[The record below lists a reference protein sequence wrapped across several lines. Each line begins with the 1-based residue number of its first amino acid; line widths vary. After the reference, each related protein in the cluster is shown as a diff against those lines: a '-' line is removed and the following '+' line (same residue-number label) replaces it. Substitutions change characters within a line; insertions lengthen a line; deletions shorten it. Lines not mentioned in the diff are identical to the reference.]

1 MSPLPSLRLCGGW
14 RLKDTERQQ
23 SRVARAV
30 RAKVERAVRAK
41 VKLAVRAK
49 VKRAVRANVER
60 AVRANASFFL
70 VDKIRL
76 GDISRRLQPAL
87 FLTTKTSLVLKANL

>member
-49 VKRAVRANVER
+49 VER

>member
-1 MSPLPSLRLCGGW
+1 M
-14 RLKDTERQQ
+14 
-23 SRVARAV
+23 
-30 RAKVERAVRAK
+30 RAKVQLAVRAK
-41 VKLAVRAK
+41 VKRAVRANVERAVRAK